1 MKFNIQ
7 EIDES
12 WKPYKYSNIS
22 KEKKNQ
28 MIKLKKNVTEVQKDL
43 NF

>member
-1 MKFNIQ
+1 MKVGNLINIV
-7 EIDES
+7 
-12 WKPYKYSNIS
+12 IS

-28 MIKLKKNVTEVQKDL
+28 MIKLKTNAIEVQKDL